1 MVTMP
6 RQHKPRGLTMQQND
20 NLQGWLFVSPAVLG
34 LLIFTLLPMIASF
47 LLSFTQYSV
56 LRPPTWIGLENWQT
70 MLSDDVR
77 FVDAIKVT
85 FRFVA
90 MQLPPGL
97 AIALG
102 IALLLNSKVHGML
115 FFRTMFYLP
124 AIVPSVA
131 TALLW
136 GWILSYDHGLAN
148 QFIRLFGLRSVNWLG
163 DPNIALPTLA
173 VMTWWGVGPTAIIFL
188 ASLLSVPLSLYEAA
202 EIDGAGSLRRFWSI
216 TLPSISP
223 TIFFNLVIGLIASF
237 QYFTNAYLLTSGGP
251 MRATLFYNLYLFQ
264 IAFRYLKMGYA
275 CSLAWFLFL
284 IILILTLL
292 VFRSSAVWVYYEAE
306 VK

>member
-1 MVTMP
+1 MVTTQRP
-6 RQHKPRGLTMQQND
+6 RSKPRGLTVQQSD

-34 LLIFTLLPMIASF
+34 LLGFTLFPMVASF
-47 LLSFTQYSV
+47 ILSFTQYTV
-56 LRPPTWIGLENWQT
+56 LQPPQWIGLGNWKT
-70 MLSDDVR
+70 MFADVR

-85 FRFVA
+85 FKFVA
-90 MQLPPGL
+90 MQLPIGL
-97 AIALG
+97 VIALA

-115 FFRTMFYLP
+115 IYRTMFYLP

-136 GWILSYDHGLAN
+136 GWILSFDHGLAN
-148 QFIRLFGLRSVNWLG
+148 QFLKLFGMKSVNWLG
-163 DPNIALPTLA
+163 DLNTALPTLA

-188 ASLLSVPLSLYEAA
+188 ASLLSVPPSLYEAA
-202 EIDGAGSLRRFWSI
+202 EIDGAGTMRRFWSI
-216 TLPSISP
+216 TLPTISP
-223 TIFFNLVIGLIASF
+223 TIFFNLVMGLIASF
-237 QYFTNAYLLTSGGP
+237 QYFTNAYLLTAGGP

-284 IILILTLL
+284 IILVLTLL
-292 VFRSSAVWVYYEAE
+292 VLRSSNVWVYYETE